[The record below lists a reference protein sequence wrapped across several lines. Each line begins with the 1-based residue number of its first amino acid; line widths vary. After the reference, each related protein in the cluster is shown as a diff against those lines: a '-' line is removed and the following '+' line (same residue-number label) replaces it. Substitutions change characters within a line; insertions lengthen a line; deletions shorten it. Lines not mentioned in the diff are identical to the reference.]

1 MTLVMTTPRSPAYWE
16 DWAHDVADIS
26 AAQITRIKAILA
38 QGDPAI
44 EAEFGKFVDGLRDNL
59 NDSISTDD
67 AISMLSQHLIT
78 KPVFDA
84 LFSKHDFAS
93 HDPVSSGGVTSPPR
107 STCLAVRHDDASDC
121 TISILRR

>member
-59 NDSISTDD
+59 NDSISADD

-78 KPVFDA
+78 K
-84 LFSKHDFAS
+84 HR
-93 HDPVSSGGVTSPPR
+93 TSP
-107 STCLAVRHDDASDC
+107 A
-121 TISILRR
+121 